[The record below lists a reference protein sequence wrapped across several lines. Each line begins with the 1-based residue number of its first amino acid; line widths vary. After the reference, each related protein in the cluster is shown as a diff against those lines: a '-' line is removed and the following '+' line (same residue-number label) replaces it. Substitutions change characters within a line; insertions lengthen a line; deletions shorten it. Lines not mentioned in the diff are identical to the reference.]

1 MTGERLDGSEP
12 TYDLSGSSLDCLSA
26 GESSILEALLVG
38 IFDCAA
44 VIDASRRYIYVNQE
58 YVDFVSKPA
67 SEIIGKTILEVL
79 GNVLDDSY
87 RMIIATL
94 PPGGS
99 IDREEWIDYGAL
111 GRRYIKQTITG
122 CPRGSGV
129 FAGHLIL
136 SRDLTDFKVQQLEL
150 ERRIEAQ
157 AQADA
162 YHAAIVKNALDAIVV
177 IDETGAVVDF
187 NPAAVSI
194 FGYSRDE
201 AVGRQIGDLIIPEAL
216 RTAHDRGLSNYL
228 QSGKSNILGRRL
240 ELEAQCANGEQIP
253 IELTITEVRLGTR
266 RLFAAHL
273 RDLAAVRQAQ
283 EEIERQREGL
293 HQKDKLTALGSLLA
307 AVAHELNNPLS
318 IVIGQTMM
326 LRETLASTPMAA
338 DLVQRSAKIE
348 IAAHRCASI
357 VRSFLDMARQRKHE
371 RRRVLISDI
380 VEAALELLSYNLRSS
395 GVEVD
400 IDVPKDLPALWIDA
414 DQIHQ
419 VIVNLVVNA
428 YQSLEEKTEGRRLI
442 RISAE
447 QDARAKT
454 ISLKILDNG
463 AGIPPNIRSRIFDP
477 YFTTKPQGSG
487 TGIGLAVSRG
497 LIESHGGTLDVDL
510 TPSLAGA
517 GFIIVLPIDDT
528 GATPDTEDRPEAAF
542 QGATTGQ
549 HVLVIDDEIEIANLL
564 ADMVGKLGF
573 SASVAIGGDAA
584 KAFVER
590 GSQSV
595 HAILCDIRMPGGD
608 GPSFFGWL
616 SQNHPHLIECTG
628 FITGDTLGPAAGRF
642 LARSGCPVIQKPFVF
657 DDIRRIL
664 KALVKTIALT

>member
-1 MTGERLDGSEP
+1 MTGWLLDGFEP
-12 TYDLSGSSLDCLSA
+12 TSDRSRSNLDCLSA

-44 VIDASRRYIYVNQE
+44 VIDPSRRYIYVNQE
-58 YVDFVSKPA
+58 YADFVGRPA

-99 IDREEWIDYGAL
+99 IGHEGWIDYGAL
-111 GRRYIKQTITG
+111 GRRYVKQTITG
-122 CPRGSGV
+122 CPQGSGAV
-129 FAGHLIL
+129 AGHILL
-136 SRDLTDFKVQQLEL
+136 SRELTDLKVQQLEL

-157 AQADA
+157 TQADA
-162 YHAAIVKNALDAIVV
+162 YHAAIVNNALDAIVV

-201 AVGRQIGDLIIPEAL
+201 AVGGQIGDLIIPEAF
-216 RTAHDRGLSNYL
+216 RAAHDRGLSNYL
-228 QSGKSNILGRRL
+228 QSGKSSILGRRL
-240 ELEAQCANGEQIP
+240 ELEARCANGEQIP

-283 EEIERQREGL
+283 GEIERQREGL
-293 HQKDKLTALGSLLA
+293 HQKDKLAALGSLLA

-348 IAAHRCASI
+348 IAAHRCARI
-357 VRSFLDMARQRKHE
+357 VRSFLDMARQRKH
-371 RRRVLISDI
+371 RSVLIPDI
-380 VEAALELLSYNLRSS
+380 VKAALELLSYNLRSS

-400 IDVPKDLPALWIDA
+400 IDLPKDLPALWIDA

-419 VIVNLVVNA
+419 VIVNLVINA
-428 YQSLEEKTEGRRLI
+428 YQSLEEKTQGQRRI

-447 QDARAKT
+447 QEARAKA
-454 ISLKILDNG
+454 ISLKISDNG
-463 AGIPPNIRSRIFDP
+463 TGIPPSIRSRIFDP
-477 YFTTKPQGSG
+477 YFTTKPQGTG

-497 LIESHGGTLDVDL
+497 LIESHGGTLDLDPS
-510 TPSLAGA
+510 PSLGGA
-517 GFIIVLPIDDT
+517 GFVIVLPIDDA
-528 GATPDTEDRPEAAF
+528 GATPDKEDRPKAAF
-542 QGATTGQ
+542 QGATTGR
-549 HVLVIDDEIEIANLL
+549 HVLIIDDEIEIANLL
-564 ADMVGKLGF
+564 ADMVRKLGF
-573 SASVAIGGDAA
+573 SASVATGGDAA
-584 KAFVER
+584 KALFE
-590 GSQSV
+590 GAIQPV

-608 GPSFFGWL
+608 GPSFFDWL
-616 SQNHPHLIECTG
+616 RQNHPHLTECVG

-642 LARSGCPVIQKPFVF
+642 LARSGCPVIEKPFMP
-657 DDIRRIL
+657 DDIQRIL
-664 KALVKTIALT
+664 KALVKMDALT